1 MNNKFCLTS
10 EEVINSAIESSGKSK
25 KDFEVDPYVFL
36 IFSGFL
42 LEFLKEKVN
51 LKPYEW
57 LIPFHPY
64 ASPEKIFRGKYHNIP
79 VTVLIPPMGASP
91 IASIAED
98 LIQCGA
104 KVILLV
110 CGSWGIGKKVN
121 LLDYLIPTHGLGPD
135 GTSIHYGRKIEE
147 EIEID
152 KDIKGILA
160 AETQK
165 RTEKYHIGKNYSKE
179 AFYTIT
185 QEEVYNLQERGCI
198 SMENG
203 ELNVLAIIC
212 KQKNVKFGAIFYSYY
227 NPLKGW
233 KIPWIEDQ
241 YKNCVHTEGEIALA
255 TLEKMIS

>member
-1 MNNKFCLTS
+1 MNNKYCLTS
-10 EEVINSAIESSGKSK
+10 EDVINVAIESSGKSK
-25 KDFEVDPYVFL
+25 KDFEVDPNIFL
-36 IFSGFL
+36 IFSSSL
-42 LEFLKEKVN
+42 LEFLTEKAK
-51 LKPYEW
+51 LEPSEW
-57 LIPFHPY
+57 LMPFHPY
-64 ASPEKIFRGKYHNIP
+64 AGPEKIFRGKYHDIP
-79 VTVLIPPMGASP
+79 ITVLIPPMGASP

-110 CGSWGIGKKVN
+110 CGSWGIGKEVKV
-121 LLDYLIPTHGLGPD
+121 LDYLIPTHGLGPD

-152 KDIKGILA
+152 KDIKDILA
-160 AETQK
+160 VETQK

-203 ELNVLAIIC
+203 ELNVLATIC
-212 KQKNVKFGAIFYSYY
+212 KKKNVKFGAIFYSYY
-227 NPLKGW
+227 NPLEGW
-233 KIPWIEDQ
+233 RIPWIEDQ
-241 YKNCVHTEGEIALA
+241 YKNCVHIEGEIALA
-255 TLEKMIS
+255 TLEKIIS